1 MKEMDADEL
10 LDKSDPDPDTVGVE
24 GSMRYLQDLGLK
36 LDEAVLLAVL
46 TEISAPTMGE
56 MTRTGFVDG
65 WKSLKYAL
73 SPFPS
78 HS

>member
-1 MKEMDADEL
+1 
-10 LDKSDPDPDTVGVE
+10 
-24 GSMRYLQDLGLK
+24 MRYLQDLGLK

-65 WKSLKYAL
+65 WKALKYAL
-73 SPFPS
+73 SPFPL